1 MGYVD
6 AALRQWQMFEQVIFL
21 DHRLEPE
28 AATVIINVDNSSKI
42 YRYEFVIYQKVI
54 LLEHEISVSFWYIAR
69 SVARIDPVI

>member
-21 DHRLEPE
+21 DHRLESE

-54 LLEHEISVSFWYIAR
+54 LLEHEISVSF
-69 SVARIDPVI
+69 